1 MAYRH
6 GRGRWLAIAALVA
19 AAGLGAA
26 AQGAQKIAPRDQLT
40 VSVFGVDA
48 LSGKFPVGADGT
60 ITFPHL
66 GAVAVAGQ
74 TTRDVEAHLTRSLKD
89 AGYLVNPQVTVELEQ
104 TANKRV
110 IVTGAVRS
118 PGQLPFGGE
127 LTLFEALALAGS
139 TTPEA
144 GDLVIVLRAGA
155 GAAGTN
161 GAGASTPAAGDDE
174 GENVIEVSL
183 TELQSG
189 RFADNVT
196 LNDGDHIVVPRAQ
209 QVFINGQVRSPGA
222 YSVPSGA
229 TVLQAITLAGG
240 LTDRGT
246 YRGLKILRDK
256 KELKNVKQ
264 DTVVRPGDT
273 IIVKA
278 SPF

>member
-1 MAYRH
+1 MAYKLAS
-6 GRGRWLAIAALVA
+6 GRATGHVIAVIAAAIL
-19 AAGLGAA
+19 AGMSLA
-26 AQGAQKIAPRDQLT
+26 AQGAPKIAARDQLSI
-40 VSVFGVDA
+40 VVYGVDT
-48 LSGKFPVGADGT
+48 LSGKFAVAADGA

-66 GAVAVAGQ
+66 GQIPVAGRTAGEVQ
-74 TTRDVEAHLTRSLKD
+74 VDLAASLKER
-89 AGYLVNPQVTVELEQ
+89 GYLVNPQVTVELIQ
-104 TANKRV
+104 TPNKRV

-127 LTLFEALALAGS
+127 LTLFEALALVGS
-139 TTPEA
+139 TTSEA
-144 GDLVIVLRAGA
+144 GDLVLVLR
-155 GAAGTN
+155 N
-161 GAGASTPAAGDDE
+161 GADGNGEGAPSEKDD
-174 GENVIEVSL
+174 NVVEVSL
-183 TELQSG
+183 AELQSG
-189 RFADNVT
+189 KLAQNVT

-222 YSVPSGA
+222 YNVPSGA

-246 YRGLKILRDK
+246 YRGIRILRDG